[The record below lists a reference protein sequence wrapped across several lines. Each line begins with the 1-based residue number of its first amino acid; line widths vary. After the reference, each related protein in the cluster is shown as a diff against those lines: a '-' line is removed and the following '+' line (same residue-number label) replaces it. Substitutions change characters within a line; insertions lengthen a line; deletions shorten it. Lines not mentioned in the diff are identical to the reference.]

1 MTLESNE
8 YKDYSLKQLGEFV
21 EDAINSNATP
31 QEVRDSIVNTVREQ
45 IDYHLNCVERASEFL
60 ALLKHHDKT
69 MPKEMPQDDRNSQLY
84 TSSKVTDAVTQKDW
98 EDFWRPSSDEE
109 LVEVNEIIK
118 REGYEYTP
126 STSPNKVTHLPTRY

>member
-8 YKDYSLKQLGEFV
+8 YKDYSLKQLGELV

-84 TSSKVTDAVTQKDW
+84 TSSKVTEAVTQKDW

-126 STSPNKVTHLPTRY
+126 PTSHDKVTHLPTRY

>member
-8 YKDYSLKQLGEFV
+8 YKDYSLKQLGELV

-31 QEVRDSIVNTVREQ
+31 QEVRDSIVNTVSEH
-45 IDYHLNCVERASEFL
+45 INYHLNCVERSSEFL

-98 EDFWRPSSDEE
+98 DDFWSPSSDKE
-109 LVEVNEIIK
+109 LDQVDEIIK
-118 REGYEYTP
+118 KEGYEYTP
-126 STSPNKVTHLPTRY
+126 PTSHNRVTRLPTRY